1 MPRKHMLDT
10 FEAAAAAGP
19 YDEYPVLIAGV
30 DPQLHLSRNDRPQ
43 PFHLTCEKDT
53 ILVQMSG
60 AARVEMANGA
70 VRYFD
75 LVPGDY
81 AYVPAGTAHRIV
93 PGEPSIMYR
102 YKAEVA
108 GLEAASFH
116 CEDCGQTL
124 LEETWDTAEELPQ
137 AAYLRIVESFNTDEA
152 LRTCNCG
159 TVHPVVDLAGY
170 RWKEIAGELTETETE
185 SAW

>member
-10 FEAAAAAGP
+10 FEAAQDAGP
-19 YDEYPVLIAGV
+19 YDEFPVLIAGV

-60 AARVEMANGA
+60 AARVEMVNGA

-81 AYVPAGTAHRIV
+81 AYVPAGISHRIV
-93 PGEPSIMYR
+93 PSAVSIMYR
-102 YKAEVA
+102 YKAEQS
-108 GLEAASFH
+108 GLESATFH
-116 CEDCGQTL
+116 CVKCDDVL
-124 LEETWDTAEELPQ
+124 LQETWDTGAELPQ
-137 AAYLRIVESFNTDEA
+137 AAYLRIVQSFNADDA
-152 LRTCNCG
+152 LRTCGCG
-159 TVHPVVDLAGY
+159 EHHAAIDLAGY
-170 RWKEIAGELTETETE
+170 RWQAIVDELSAVETE